1 MKFYILDDNINIIK
15 ILEQI
20 VEDIGE
26 VVGFNTSSRDAFDE
40 ILELKPDIVLVDLL
54 MPEIDGIKLVKMIKE
69 ELNGIDFIMI
79 SQVSNKKLVGE
90 SYESGIDFFIS
101 KPINKFEVLRVIEN
115 VIDLKEYKDKFN
127 KINKIMNNSEF
138 PNEINQD
145 NDAEQFKKEIK
156 YILNDIG
163 IFGEK
168 GSNDILQICIKL
180 IQEDRYDEASLTKAY
195 DELFSNVNAT
205 KQRIR
210 RAVSK
215 GLTNISSLGIEDYM
229 NVKFEKY
236 SNNLYDFENVKL
248 EMDYIRDKRDKGGK
262 INVRKFID
270 NLIIMVKR
278 D

>member
-26 VVGFNTSSRDAFDE
+26 VVGFNTSSKAAFDE
-40 ILELKPDIVLVDLL
+40 ILELQPDIVLVDLL

-69 ELNGIDFIMI
+69 DLEDIDFIMI

-115 VIDLKEYKDKFN
+115 VIDLKEYKNKFN
-127 KINKIMNNSEF
+127 KINKIMNNSELF
-138 PNEINQD
+138 D
-145 NDAEQFKKEIK
+145 EQTSQKKANYKEAIE

-168 GSNDILQICIKL
+168 GAHDLVEICLKL
-180 IQEDRYDEASLTKAY
+180 INDDQYDEDSLNQAYKA
-195 DELFSNVNAT
+195 LFSNVNAT

-215 GLTNISSLGIEDYM
+215 GLTNIASLGIEDFM

-248 EMDYIRDKRDKGGK
+248 EMDYIRNKRDKGGK
-262 INVRKFID
+262 INVKKFID